1 MKMFL
6 KVFFWGGGGKW
17 KPFDFLRWNM
27 YLHIKRMKSR
37 TYSA

>member
-1 MKMFL
+1 MKRFL
-6 KVFFWGGGGKW
+6 KLWGEKW